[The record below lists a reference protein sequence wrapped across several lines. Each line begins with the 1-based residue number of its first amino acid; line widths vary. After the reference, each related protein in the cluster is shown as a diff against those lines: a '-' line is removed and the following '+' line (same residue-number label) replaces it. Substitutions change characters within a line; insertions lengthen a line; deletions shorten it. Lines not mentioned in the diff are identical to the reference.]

1 MWWRY
6 IQKEKR
12 TMAVMPMM
20 GTSEYMSVVNTG
32 GFWVTGLEVAGG
44 EMKRHRDG
52 ERERERG
59 EQRSMKATTLTWDS
73 TGKEITRRWK
83 MRGDF

>member
-6 IQKEKR
+6 IQKEKS

-32 GFWVTGLEVAGG
+32 GFGVTGLEVAGG
-44 EMKRHRDG
+44 KLKRHREG
-52 ERERERG
+52 GRERERER
-59 EQRSMKATTLTWDS
+59 ETS
-73 TGKEITRRWK
+73 TKVNKSNNSDLG
-83 MRGDF
+83 

>member
-52 ERERERG
+52 ERERER
-59 EQRSMKATTLTWDS
+59 E
-73 TGKEITRRWK
+73 RRTK
-83 MRGDF
+83 VNESNNIDLG